1 MFGVLGEVIILREYF
16 EDLSQFFG
24 NIELIDLWLNWYH
37 EFSLFSG
44 ENGNVE
50 YFEEFPIRLVHRFT
64 GRFLLFF

>member
-16 EDLSQFFG
+16 EDLFQFFCH
-24 NIELIDLWLNWYH
+24 IDLWLNWYH

-50 YFEEFPIRLVHRFT
+50 YFEEFPIRLVHRFP
-64 GRFLLFF
+64 GRFLLFLWST